1 MNKLMP
7 YFRLMKKFTILMIVI
22 AFSMVITNDG
32 KEILTGFKHS
42 VFENGYLI
50 FKSEIYSITV
60 FLMFIYGIYF
70 SYKKFNV
77 AMNIKADRKSYIKAS
92 IISMIGMGIV
102 FAIFVVLWGLILKF
116 IVEYVSGKNSL
127 IIGDSAYFL
136 DTVTVI
142 INSFLETE
150 TTMLYAF
157 SDLSIKRFIID
168 ILNQFLTLSTFSSIG
183 FLLGSILYR
192 FKKKTSIIIFLVIPT
207 IVITLGVGFS
217 IFKTDLIM
225 NYISINL
232 VNILRFIINVKIGL
246 FIKALT
252 IVISLICSVLLLK
265 NAPIKEYAHDLI

>member
-60 FLMFIYGIYF
+60 FLMFIYGIYL

-102 FAIFVVLWGLILKF
+102 FSIFTVLWSLILKL

-252 IVISLICSVLLLK
+252 IIISLICSVLLLK

>member
-192 FKKKTSIIIFLVIPT
+192 LKKKTSIIIF
-207 IVITLGVGFS
+207 FS
-217 IFKTDLIM
+217 YTNNSYNIRSRIF
-225 NYISINL
+225 YI
-232 VNILRFIINVKIGL
+232 
-246 FIKALT
+246 
-252 IVISLICSVLLLK
+252 
-265 NAPIKEYAHDLI
+265 

>member
-150 TTMLYAF
+150 TKMLYAF

-192 FKKKTSIIIFLVIPT
+192 LKKKTSIIIFLVIPT

>member
-192 FKKKTSIIIFLVIPT
+192 LKKKTSIIIFLVIPT

-252 IVISLICSVLLLK
+252 IIISLICSVLLLK

>member
-192 FKKKTSIIIFLVIPT
+192 LKKKTSIIIFLVIPT

>member
-150 TTMLYAF
+150 TKMLYAF
-157 SDLSIKRFIID
+157 SDLSIKRFIMD

-192 FKKKTSIIIFLVIPT
+192 LKKKTSIIIFLVIPT

>member
-157 SDLSIKRFIID
+157 SDLSIKRFIVD

-192 FKKKTSIIIFLVIPT
+192 LKKKTSIIIFLVIPT

-252 IVISLICSVLLLK
+252 IIISLICSVLLLK

>member
-136 DTVTVI
+136 YTVTVI

-192 FKKKTSIIIFLVIPT
+192 LKKKTSIIIFLVIPT

>member
-60 FLMFIYGIYF
+60 LLMFIYGIYF

-192 FKKKTSIIIFLVIPT
+192 LKKKTSIIIFLVIPT

>member
-22 AFSMVITNDG
+22 ALSMIITNDG

-60 FLMFIYGIYF
+60 FLMFIYGIYL

-102 FAIFVVLWGLILKF
+102 FSIFTVLWSLILKL
-116 IVEYVSGKNSL
+116 IVECVSGKNSL

-192 FKKKTSIIIFLVIPT
+192 LKKKTSIIIFLVIPT

-252 IVISLICSVLLLK
+252 IIISLICSVLLLK

>member
-192 FKKKTSIIIFLVIPT
+192 LKKKTSIIIFLVIPT

-246 FIKALT
+246 LIKALT

>member
-157 SDLSIKRFIID
+157 SDLSIKRFTID

-192 FKKKTSIIIFLVIPT
+192 LKKKTSIIIFLVIPT

>member
-168 ILNQFLTLSTFSSIG
+168 ILNQFLILSTFSSIG

-192 FKKKTSIIIFLVIPT
+192 LKKKTSIIIFLVIPT

-265 NAPIKEYAHDLI
+265 NAPIKEYAHYFI

>member
-183 FLLGSILYR
+183 F
-192 FKKKTSIIIFLVIPT
+192 
-207 IVITLGVGFS
+207 
-217 IFKTDLIM
+217 
-225 NYISINL
+225 
-232 VNILRFIINVKIGL
+232 
-246 FIKALT
+246 
-252 IVISLICSVLLLK
+252 
-265 NAPIKEYAHDLI
+265 

>member
-32 KEILTGFKHS
+32 NEILTGFKHS

-192 FKKKTSIIIFLVIPT
+192 LKKKTSIIIFLVIPT

>member
-168 ILNQFLTLSTFSSIG
+168 TLNQFLILSTFSSIG

-192 FKKKTSIIIFLVIPT
+192 LKKKTSIIIFLVIPT

>member
-92 IISMIGMGIV
+92 IISMTGIGIV

-192 FKKKTSIIIFLVIPT
+192 LKKKTSIIIFLVIPT

-252 IVISLICSVLLLK
+252 IIISLICSVLLLK

>member
-60 FLMFIYGIYF
+60 FLMFIYGIYIKK
-70 SYKKFNV
+70 KKFNV

-192 FKKKTSIIIFLVIPT
+192 LKKKTSIIIFLVIPT

>member
-168 ILNQFLTLSTFSSIG
+168 ILNQFLILSTFSSIG

-192 FKKKTSIIIFLVIPT
+192 LKKKTSIIIFLVIPT

>member
-92 IISMIGMGIV
+92 IILMIGMGV
-102 FAIFVVLWGLILKF
+102 IFSIFTVLWSLVLKF

-168 ILNQFLTLSTFSSIG
+168 ILNQFLTLFAFSSIG

-192 FKKKTSIIIFLVIPT
+192 LKKKTSIIIFLVIPT

>member
-192 FKKKTSIIIFLVIPT
+192 LKKKTSIIIFLVIPT
-207 IVITLGVGFS
+207 IVITLGVWFS

-252 IVISLICSVLLLK
+252 IIISLICSVLLLK

>member
-102 FAIFVVLWGLILKF
+102 FAIFVVL
-116 IVEYVSGKNSL
+116 
-127 IIGDSAYFL
+127 
-136 DTVTVI
+136 
-142 INSFLETE
+142 
-150 TTMLYAF
+150 
-157 SDLSIKRFIID
+157 
-168 ILNQFLTLSTFSSIG
+168 
-183 FLLGSILYR
+183 
-192 FKKKTSIIIFLVIPT
+192 
-207 IVITLGVGFS
+207 
-217 IFKTDLIM
+217 
-225 NYISINL
+225 
-232 VNILRFIINVKIGL
+232 
-246 FIKALT
+246 
-252 IVISLICSVLLLK
+252 
-265 NAPIKEYAHDLI
+265 

>member
-77 AMNIKADRKSYIKAS
+77 AMNIKADRKSYVKAS

-168 ILNQFLTLSTFSSIG
+168 ILNQFLILSTFSSIG

-192 FKKKTSIIIFLVIPT
+192 LKKKTSIIIFLVIPT

>member
-192 FKKKTSIIIFLVIPT
+192 LKKKTSIIIFLVIPT
-207 IVITLGVGFS
+207 IVYNIRS
-217 IFKTDLIM
+217 RIF
-225 NYISINL
+225 YI
-232 VNILRFIINVKIGL
+232 
-246 FIKALT
+246 
-252 IVISLICSVLLLK
+252 
-265 NAPIKEYAHDLI
+265 